1 MSQRVERTIDI
12 EFEVVDIDR
21 IISQDVIEN
30 NRSIDVEITVVRDQT
45 EVVESA
51 FVIERDI
58 RLSLS
63 QVNLNVDLSEYMES
77 TDSASVLIEKFIKG
91 DRGDKAVVRAK
102 KSEFDRMV
110 AAGTLDK
117 AAWYFV
123 TNDYDYLTQIY
134 AGDVLIAQ
142 SDAEGSFAF
151 PYTFPITF

>member
-91 DRGDKAVVRAK
+91 DRGDKAVVRVK

-110 AAGTLDK
+110 AAGVLDM

-123 TNDYDYLTQIY
+123 TNDYDYLSYIY

-142 SDAEGSFAF
+142 SNAEGSFAF

>member
-77 TDSASVLIEKFIKG
+77 TDSASILIEKFIKG
-91 DRGDKAVVRAK
+91 DRGDKAVVRVK

-134 AGDVLIAQ
+134 AGDVLVAQ

>member
-91 DRGDKAVVRAK
+91 DRGDKAVVRVV
-102 KSEFDRMV
+102 KSEFERMI

-134 AGDVLIAQ
+134 AGDVLVAQ

>member
-91 DRGDKAVVRAK
+91 DRGDKAVVRVK

-134 AGDVLIAQ
+134 AGDVLVAQ